1 MECPN
6 YLILDVSSLTPY
18 NKTLAENITV
28 DSGVTLTYSSGPVV
42 TVAPWTV
49 GTNDI
54 RVTAT
59 DMFGFEHQCAFIVE
73 IKRECFW
80 MYMSI
85 KEICVFVS
93 LHSTGI
99 CTEKQ

>member
-1 MECPN
+1 MKCPD
-6 YLILDVSSLTPY
+6 YLILDVSSSTPY

-28 DSGVTLTYSSGPVV
+28 DSDVTLTYSPGPIV

-59 DMFGFEHQCAFIVE
+59 DVFGFERQCAFIVE

-85 KEICVFVS
+85 KQIMCV
-93 LHSTGI
+93 
-99 CTEKQ
+99 CWPR

>member
-1 MECPN
+1 MKCPD
-6 YLILDVSSLTPY
+6 YLILDVSSSTPY
-18 NKTLAENITV
+18 NKTLAENITA
-28 DSGVTLTYSSGPVV
+28 DSDVTLTYSPGPIV
-42 TVAPWTV
+42 TVAPWKV

-59 DMFGFEHQCAFIVE
+59 DVFGFERQCAFIVE

-85 KEICVFVS
+85 KQIMCVCWP
-93 LHSTGI
+93 T
-99 CTEKQ
+99 